1 MTYGEF
7 ILFLHFFNHLMP
19 LAGSIYDPLDARPP
33 HHDTSSGS
41 PAHRPLPSVLRCFDA
56 LHPPASAAP
65 FAYGLFGYA
74 PIVSSRS
81 VDPLQ

>member
-1 MTYGEF
+1 
-7 ILFLHFFNHLMP
+7 MP
-19 LAGSIYDPLDARPP
+19 LAGSIYDPLDARKLR
-33 HHDTSSGS
+33 HDTSSDS
-41 PAHRPLPSVLRCFDA
+41 PAHRPPLPSVLRFFDA